1 MTVYI
6 TIRDVDELLGDTRL
20 PPTKRVK
27 PCSVQTLMTALNLQD
42 IDPEHIPEEVKQA
55 GAFIASVAA
64 AGNLYQQKT
73 DSGVVTSKS
82 VEADDVKVSRTFA
95 ELSTTSTE
103 LLDPDLQLALD
114 MLKPWMINPFQTFF
128 VRA

>member
-6 TIRDVDELLGDTRL
+6 TIQDVDELLGDTWAAADKKGKAVL
-20 PPTKRVK
+20 QANTW
-27 PCSVQTLMTALNLQD
+27 MTALNLQD

-114 MLKPWMINPFQTFF
+114 MLKP
-128 VRA
+128 

>member
-6 TIRDVDELLGDTRL
+6 TIGTLTSCWGYGL

-64 AGNLYQQKT
+64 AGNLYQQKQIP
-73 DSGVVTSKS
+73 
-82 VEADDVKVSRTFA
+82 A
-95 ELSTTSTE
+95 
-103 LLDPDLQLALD
+103 
-114 MLKPWMINPFQTFF
+114 W
-128 VRA
+128 